1 MNSWVWWSC
10 LALVTWGFW
19 GFLPKIATRH
29 MAPPSIII
37 YEVLAG
43 MFVGLACLYLT
54 GFRPEVHPKGIL
66 YSSLTGV
73 AGLLGGLFYIMAVT
87 RGKVS
92 VIVTM
97 TALYPI
103 ITIILAAAFLKEPL
117 TLKQGCG
124 MVLAVL
130 SIVLLASP

>member
-1 MNSWVWWSC
+1 MVVGPCTGDS
-10 LALVTWGFW
+10 GFL
-19 GFLPKIATRH
+19 GFLPRLATQH
-29 MAPPSIII
+29 MAPPSIIL

-43 MFVGLACLYLT
+43 MSVALVCLYLT
-54 GFRPEVHPKGIL
+54 GFRPEIHPKGIL

-73 AGLLGGLFYIMAVT
+73 AGLLGRRFYIMAVA

-103 ITIILAAAFLKEPL
+103 ITIILTATFLKEPIPL
-117 TLKQGCG
+117 PQGCG

-130 SIVLLASP
+130 SILLLASP